1 MATTTV
7 GNNANN
13 NNKQQC
19 QKQEATMATTT
30 TGGNNAAHRVVLS
43 DAVQD
48 FRHAFESSSSAD
60 SRVFAYTGLASMS

>member
-1 MATTTV
+1 MATT
-7 GNNANN
+7 
-13 NNKQQC
+13 
-19 QKQEATMATTT
+19 TTT